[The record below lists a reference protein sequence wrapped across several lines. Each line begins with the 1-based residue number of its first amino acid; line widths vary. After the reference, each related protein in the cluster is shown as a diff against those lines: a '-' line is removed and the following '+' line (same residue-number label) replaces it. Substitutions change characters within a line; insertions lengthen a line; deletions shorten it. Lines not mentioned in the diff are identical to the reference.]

1 MRIPTCSTSRA
12 SLWTVAGRV
21 LAIAAALAIPNRA
34 IALDDPPA
42 PAPAAAVAAMPDE
55 PQAKQT
61 GEGQEAGKE
70 KKEEEKIPR
79 VTEGVTVTAKAP
91 PRKTE
96 IAPDVRTL
104 PAAATVLER
113 ATIETRPYRE
123 TTEILRAAPGM
134 DFAYYG
140 QGGAPSGPAFRGY
153 TDRNFGQD
161 LAGFVDGVPMNV
173 FGAVASHGMIDVTS
187 LLPESI
193 DRIELIRG
201 PFDIRYGDFHRG
213 GSVNFV
219 TREGVPHPS
228 VSLAG
233 GSYGE
238 YRGLA
243 TYGNY
248 DPDARK
254 VSVYANV
261 DVRKS
266 DGYADNQT
274 VDYLRT
280 YDKILIPL
288 GENSDLSVAGLYY
301 DSKWDAPSYL
311 DRALVRSGALDDQ
324 AAVNPTDGG
333 DVQHG
338 LLYTRLRVGVANPLT
353 ATVYGSSRDWT
364 RFRSDFLISP
374 TTTQVR
380 QIDDRWTWGY
390 RVEKSFGFSLA
401 GNPGV
406 FLFGTTLQRDD
417 AKTVQDRTLLRRVT
431 ANTDNVDELLTQ
443 AGGYGQAQWMA
454 RSWLKLVGGVRYD
467 HVDYNLHDNIRAPGT
482 YVSDYSAGRWS
493 PKVGLA
499 VSPFSGFEIYAN
511 YATGMRSPTPRSEV
525 RNSLTSVG
533 RVEIAKTESYEAGVT
548 ARVLERLHVLAGVWR
563 TDNSN
568 EIRGIPPGGVEFES
582 LGKSRRKGVDVEL
595 NWYPW
600 AATRVFGSVSFVDVE
615 LTTPT
620 TPGATHLPDIPK
632 YVHQVGAETHIDPFG
647 GIGNVTLA
655 ADWSFYGPKNLN
667 TLGTIRAEKYQRATA
682 RVIWAAPQSYRVW
695 LGGVYYP
702 ASRIAEAA
710 FLFGSKVGVRANPR
724 FALQGGVGYTFE

>member
-1 MRIPTCSTSRA
+1 MGNTSRIA
-12 SLWTVAGRV
+12 LRKLTVVSAILSIAGLLLIPAR
-21 LAIAAALAIPNRA
+21 AAALEDLTN
-34 IALDDPPA
+34 PA
-42 PAPAAAVAAMPDE
+42 PSGKDAQATTTDDAPAKKSAE
-55 PQAKQT
+55 
-61 GEGQEAGKE
+61 KE
-70 KKEEEKIPR
+70 KEDEKIR

-96 IAPDVRTL
+96 ISPDVRTL

-123 TTEILRAAPGM
+123 TAEILRAAPGM
-134 DFAYYG
+134 DFVYYG
-140 QGGAPSGPAFRGY
+140 QGGAPSGSAFRGY

-161 LAGFVDGVPMNV
+161 LAGFVDGVPLNV
-173 FGAVASHGMIDVTS
+173 FGAVASHGMMDVTS

-193 DRIELIRG
+193 DHIDLIRG

-219 TREGVPHPS
+219 TREGALHPS
-228 VSLAG
+228 VSVSG

-238 YRGLA
+238 LRGLA
-243 TYGNY
+243 SYGNY
-248 DPDARK
+248 DPDQRK
-254 VSVYANV
+254 ISVYANI
-261 DVRKS
+261 DVKNS

-274 VDYLRT
+274 VEYVRT

-288 GENSDLSVAGLYY
+288 GENSDLSVAGLYF

-311 DRALVRSGALDDQ
+311 DRDLVRTGALDDQ

-333 DVQHG
+333 DMQHG
-338 LLYTRLRVGVANPLT
+338 LLYTRLRVGATNPLT
-353 ATVYGSSRDWT
+353 ATLYGASRDWT

-380 QIDDRWTWGY
+380 QIDDRWIWGY

-406 FLFGTTLQRDD
+406 FLVGTSLQRDD
-417 AKTVQDRTLLRRVT
+417 AKTIQDRTLLRSVIG
-431 ANTDNVDELLTQ
+431 NTDNVDELLTQ
-443 AGGYGQAQWMA
+443 AGGYAQAQWMA
-454 RSWLKLVGGVRYD
+454 RSWLKLAGGVRYD
-467 HVDYNLHDNIRAPGT
+467 HVDYKLHDNIRAPGT
-482 YVSDYSAGRWS
+482 YVSDYDAGRWS
-493 PKVGLA
+493 PKVGIA
-499 VSPFSGFEIYAN
+499 VSPLSGIEIYAN

-525 RNSLTSVG
+525 RNSLSSVG

-548 ARVLERLHVLAGVWR
+548 ARVLERLHVLTGVWQ

-582 LGKSRRKGVDVEL
+582 LGKSRRKGVDLEM

-600 AATRVFGSVSFVDVE
+600 SATRVFGSLSFVDVK

-620 TPGATHLPDIPK
+620 TPGATHLPDIPE
-632 YVHQVGAETHIDPFG
+632 YVHQVGAETHIEPWAGFG
-647 GIGNVTLA
+647 GFTVA
-655 ADWSFYGPKNLN
+655 ADWSFYGPKDLN
-667 TLGTIRAEKYQRATA
+667 TTGTIRAEKYQRATA
-682 RVIWAAPQSYRVW
+682 RVIWAGPKAYRVW
-695 LGGVYYP
+695 VGGVYYP
-702 ASRIAEAA
+702 ASTIAESA
-710 FLFGSKVGVRANPR
+710 FLFGSKVGVRASPR
-724 FALQGGVGYTFE
+724 FSVQGGVGYTFE